1 MKLYFQKLLEPYPIE
16 SLAFFRLAFGLLMF
30 FSILRFFLNGWIDE
44 LYIKPE
50 YFFSYYGFEW
60 IKPFKSPYI
69 YFLFGICGLSA
80 LGIALG
86 FWYRACAGIFFLSF
100 TYIEL
105 MDKSNYLNHYYLI
118 SMLSFLFIFLPAH
131 KAYSI
136 DVKLKPQ
143 IFSKEIP
150 YYMILILKLQIV
162 SVYFFG
168 GLCKIKYDWLILAQP
183 LKIWLG
189 SSSHWFLLGP
199 IFAQEWAAYIFSWGA
214 MLMDLSLPFLLFYKP
229 TRIYAFFI
237 AIIFHL
243 LTHLLFYIGMFPFI
257 MSACILIFFEPHFH
271 QKILTFF
278 KFHLFNPPQNTKNVS
293 LPKPFLSSIFY
304 KLLPIFIGLQF
315 FLPFRFLLYTGN
327 MLWTEEGFR
336 FAWHI
341 MLIEKAAHLEYIIKE
356 PQTKKQWIERPEN
369 YLTKN
374 QVKQLSTQPDM
385 ILEFAHFLKDKYQ
398 KEGKKVEVYADSYCS
413 LNGRP
418 SQVYVNPSVNLAE
431 KKYTPFK
438 AFDWI
443 IPLNNSQ

>member
-1 MKLYFQKLLEPYPIE
+1 MKLYFDYLKKTYPIE
-16 SLAFFRLAFGLLMF
+16 TLAFYRLGFGLIMF
-30 FSILRFFLNGWIDE
+30 LSILRFFYNGWIDE
-44 LYIKPE
+44 LYIKPQ

-60 IKPFKSPYI
+60 VKPWKSPYI
-69 YFLFGICGLSA
+69 YWLFATCGISA
-80 LGIALG
+80 LFIALG
-86 FWYRACAGIFFLSF
+86 LFYRLSTILFFVTF

-105 MDKSNYLNHYYLI
+105 MDKSNYLNHYYLV
-118 SMLSFLFIFLPAH
+118 SMISFLLIFLPAH
-131 KAYSI
+131 HAYSL
-136 DVKLKPQ
+136 DVKRNPS
-143 IFSKEIP
+143 IYNHHVP

-168 GLCKIKYDWLILAQP
+168 GLCKLKYDWLFMAQP

-189 SSSHWFLLGP
+189 SSSHWLILGP
-199 IFAQEWAAYIFSWGA
+199 IFEQKWAAYIFSWGA

-229 TRIYAFFI
+229 TRIYAFTI

-257 MSACILIFFEPHFH
+257 MSISILIFFEPNFH
-271 QKILTFF
+271 RKILKFF
-278 KFHLFNPPQNTKNVS
+278 NFHYLNPYFQINNS
-293 LPKPFLSSIFY
+293 LPKPAFQPVFRIV
-304 KLLPIFIGLQF
+304 LPIFIGLQL
-315 FLPFRFLLYTGN
+315 FLPFRFLLYPGN

-356 PQTKKQWIERPEN
+356 PSTQKYWIEHPER

-385 ILEFAHFLKDKYQ
+385 ILEFAHFLRDKYQ
-398 KEGKKVEVYADSYCS
+398 KEGRVVEVYADSYCS

-418 SQVYVNPSVNLAE
+418 SQIYVNPNVNLAE

-443 IPLNNSQ
+443 MPLENSIN

>member
-1 MKLYFQKLLEPYPIE
+1 MKLNFSILQKPYPIE
-16 SLAFFRLAFGLLMF
+16 TLAFFRIIFGFLMF
-30 FSILRFFLNGWIDE
+30 FSVLRFFWNGWIEE

-50 YFFSYYGFEW
+50 YFFSYYGLEW

-69 YFLFGICGLSA
+69 YYLFSICAISA
-80 LGIALG
+80 LGIAFG
-86 FWYRACAGIFFLSF
+86 FWYRANTAIFFLTF

-118 SMLSFLFIFLPAH
+118 SMLSFLLIFLPAH

-136 DVKLKPQ
+136 DVKLNPQ
-143 IFSKEIP
+143 IFSKQVP

-168 GLCKIKYDWLILAQP
+168 GLCKIKYDWLIMAQP

-199 IFAQEWAAYIFSWGA
+199 IFAQEWAAYLFSWGA
-214 MLMDLSLPFLLFYKP
+214 MLMDLSLPFLLFYQP
-229 TRIYAFFI
+229 TRIYAFLMAFT
-237 AIIFHL
+237 FHL

-257 MSACILIFFEPHFH
+257 MSACILIFFEPQLH

-278 KFHLFNPPQNTKNVS
+278 KIHLLNPKNNIKNNP
-293 LPKPFLSSIFY
+293 LPKPFSYSIF
-304 KLLPIFIGLQF
+304 KIFLPIFMGLQL
-315 FLPFRFLLYTGN
+315 FLPFRFLLYPGN

-341 MLIEKAAHLEYIIKE
+341 MLIEKAAHLEYLIKE
-356 PQTKKQWIERPEN
+356 PNTQKQWIEHPEN

-398 KEGKKVEVYADSYCS
+398 KEGKIIEVYADSYCS

-418 SQVYVNPSVNLAE
+418 SQVYVNPNVNLAE
-431 KKYTPFK
+431 KTYTPFK

-443 IPLNNSQ
+443 MPLKD